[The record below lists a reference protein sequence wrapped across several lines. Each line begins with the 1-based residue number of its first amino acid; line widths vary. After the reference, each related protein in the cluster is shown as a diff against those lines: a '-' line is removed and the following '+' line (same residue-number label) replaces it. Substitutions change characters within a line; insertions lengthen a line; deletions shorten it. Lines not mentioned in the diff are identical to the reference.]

1 MNFSYNNGRKVK
13 FPADEKIVVH
23 FDTQDPW
30 QPTGKFNLLILIK
43 FNELNVE
50 IFQFKN

>member
-1 MNFSYNNGRKVK
+1 MINKEINDLSKMNFGYNGRKVK

-30 QPTGKFNLLILIK
+30 QPETGKSVI
-43 FNELNVE
+43 
-50 IFQFKN
+50 